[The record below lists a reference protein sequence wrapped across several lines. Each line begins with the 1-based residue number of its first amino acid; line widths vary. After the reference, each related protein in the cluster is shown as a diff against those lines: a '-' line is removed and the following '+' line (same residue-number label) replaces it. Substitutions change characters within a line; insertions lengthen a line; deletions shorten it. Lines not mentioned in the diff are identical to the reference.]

1 MLSWWKLRKNIY
13 VPRWSFL
20 GALLMWSSIHFM
32 IPILLGF
39 QGWPAAVP
47 SSHLWRVQRL
57 MPSSSRRITASA
69 LLTFSTSIGMESL
82 GRCRCHMFRGRL
94 RCRTSEIHSQD
105 QPGSGSLKVFLDL
118 EGTCYLLKVMIFH
131 DIISLCASNIL
142 RSTLKEQTID
152 CDSSRIT
159 KGWSD

>member
-1 MLSWWKLRKNIY
+1 
-13 VPRWSFL
+13 
-20 GALLMWSSIHFM
+20 
-32 IPILLGF
+32 
-39 QGWPAAVP
+39 
-47 SSHLWRVQRL
+47 
-57 MPSSSRRITASA
+57 

-82 GRCRCHMFRGRL
+82 GRCRCHMFRGRV

-142 RSTLKEQTID
+142 RSTLKGQTID

>member
-1 MLSWWKLRKNIY
+1 
-13 VPRWSFL
+13 
-20 GALLMWSSIHFM
+20 
-32 IPILLGF
+32 
-39 QGWPAAVP
+39 
-47 SSHLWRVQRL
+47 

-82 GRCRCHMFRGRL
+82 GRCRCHMFRGRV

-142 RSTLKEQTID
+142 RSTLKGQTID

-159 KGWSD
+159 KGWSDSSSLLEISWILVESQVIAKEEFVNFVWAPSRSCCTTNW